1 MSEQP
6 KNRPWEPEDPLHL
19 NAATV
24 EGNPEIMLA
33 CLVEEYARM
42 GMNRQQIQELFDRP
56 FFRATHGLKLLFGE
70 GGLQK
75 RIGQI
80 LGRCGVLRVQ
90 TQTPPGALGS
100 RTRCPGHGITARP
113 ASPGADASRRT
124 E

>member
-1 MSEQP
+1 MSEHPQ
-6 KNRPWEPEDPLHL
+6 NRPWEPEDPLHL
-19 NAATV
+19 NAAAV
-24 EGNPEIMLA
+24 EGDPEIMLA

-42 GMNRQQIQELFDRP
+42 GMNRQEIQELFDRP

-70 GGLQK
+70 SGLQE

-90 TQTPPGALGS
+90 TKTPQGAQGS
-100 RTRCPGHGITARP
+100 RKQCPGQGITARP
-113 ASPGADASRRT
+113 TSPDADASRRT